1 VKVMKFS
8 LPLIFLLAASPLA
21 AQNVQFSS
29 QLDQPNNVI
38 GWDVTSS
45 LGTINV
51 SPSTF
56 KMGGTFDFMLD
67 SVNSPFQSG
76 AFNGGLTYTNPT
88 TLHGEM
94 PNPFPFLPPLAEFD
108 IYNLEM
114 AYSAP
119 SFAIDPNTGDFSATA
134 TFVVTKGDFEMS
146 GLLGNSSNSLAGTTG
161 IPTVI
166 YGTVSQNGSTISMW
180 FDMTLSISVTDPGS
194 GITVGV
200 AFTGDV
206 ESFVSTADANSM
218 HIDVP
223 YGLAAGATNTIQL
236 SNGTPNG
243 TVYLAGSARGRGTFS
258 IPSFGV
264 DLGLSNPRHAA
275 TTNADMNGNGS
286 FSLYVPASFLGLS
299 VLFQA
304 VEPGRVS
311 NAAGTYIE

>member
-1 VKVMKFS
+1 MKLS
-8 LPLIFLLAASPLA
+8 LPLIFVLAASPLA

-56 KMGGTFDFMLD
+56 KMGGTFDFLLD

-94 PNPFPFLPPLAEFD
+94 PNPIWFLPPLAEFD

-119 SFAIDPNTGDFSATA
+119 SFAIDPTTGDFSAIA

-146 GLLGNSSNSLAGTTG
+146 GILGNSSNSLAGTTG
-161 IPTVI
+161 IPTAI

-180 FDMTLSISVTDPGS
+180 FDMNISINVTDPTS
-194 GITVGV
+194 GVSVGV

-206 ESFVSTADANSM
+206 ESFVLTSEANSM

-223 YGLAAGATNTIQL
+223 YGLSGGATSTIPFT
-236 SNGTPNG
+236 NATPNG
-243 TVYLAGSARGRGTFS
+243 RVFLAGSASGRGTFTV
-258 IPSFGV
+258 PSLGV
-264 DLGLSNPRHAA
+264 DLGLRNPRHAA
-275 TTNADMNGNGS
+275 TADADMNGNGS
-286 FSLYVPASFLGLS
+286 FSLYLPANLVGLS
-299 VLFQA
+299 VLLQA
-304 VEPGRVS
+304 VEPGSAS
-311 NAAGTYIE
+311 NTAGTYIE